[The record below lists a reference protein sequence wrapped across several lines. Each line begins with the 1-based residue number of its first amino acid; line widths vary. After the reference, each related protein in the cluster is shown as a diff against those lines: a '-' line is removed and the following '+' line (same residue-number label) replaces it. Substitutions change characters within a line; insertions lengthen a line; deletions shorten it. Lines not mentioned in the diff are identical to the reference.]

1 MSQEMQAASR
11 SWKGK
16 EIDSFL
22 EHPEINSPANTMILA
37 KLRLIWYFW
46 SLETEEIDVY

>member
-1 MSQEMQAASR
+1 MVAEVRVTWGHESRNGAASR

-22 EHPEINSPANTMILA
+22 EHPERYSPANSMILA
-37 KLRLIWYFW
+37 K
-46 SLETEEIDVY
+46 